1 MQNQMQQWQMLVS
14 QEIFGLLRDVC
25 VKNSVEAHASSR
37 LRSWAVVTTVV
48 FATVLDIYHRPQTWK
63 QQLIILTL
71 ARTLSIHSTKHETS
85 NQHPQ
90 NAQDVLRTFVCG
102 PAPARMFIIFATC
115 TEKKK
120 CYCHHWTLIILNFWV
135 QSDFAGQ
142 NIVSCWSKRSRS

>member
-1 MQNQMQQWQMLVS
+1 MVDVGVTRNLWFAQ
-14 QEIFGLLRDVC
+14 RCVC

-48 FATVLDIYHRPQTWK
+48 LATVLDIYHRPLRWK

-71 ARTLSIHSTKHETS
+71 ARTLSIHPTEHETS
-85 NQHPQ
+85 NHPQ
-90 NAQDVLRTFVCG
+90 NTQDVLRTFVCG
-102 PAPARMFIIFATC
+102 PVPARMFIIFATC

-135 QSDFAGQ
+135 QSDIAGQ
-142 NIVSCWSKRSRS
+142 NIVSCWSKWSRS